1 MSLKP
6 RRRGQRESFAD
17 DQKGVPGRL
26 EPPAMPL
33 SQDPT
38 NIPATLHL
46 PALPDAAGEARSFI
60 RAVLGGHPRIEDAL
74 LSVSELVTN
83 AVRHGP
89 AGDGLEIFIDRHES
103 AIRVSV
109 FQRPGS
115 FRIDRS
121 HRPEVGGL
129 GLMIVEKVTDAWGVD
144 NQTGAWFE
152 IQD

>member
-1 MSLKP
+1 MSLF
-6 RRRGQRESFAD
+6 QN
-17 DQKGVPGRL
+17 
-26 EPPAMPL
+26 
-33 SQDPT
+33 PT
-38 NIPATLHL
+38 KIPATLHL
-46 PALPDAAGEARSFI
+46 AAVPDAAGEARSFI
-60 RAVLGGHPRIEDAL
+60 RSVLREHPRIDDAL

-89 AGDGLEIFIDRHES
+89 AGDGLQILIDRHES

-109 FQRPGS
+109 HQRAGS

-121 HRPEVGGL
+121 HRTGVGGL
-129 GLMIVEKVTDAWGVD
+129 GLMIVEKVSDAWGVD